1 MMQKIKVKNPIVEM
15 DGDEMAR
22 VMWQEIKQKLIVPF
36 LDLPIEYFDLGIKN
50 RDLTE
55 DQVTIDAA
63 NATKDIGVA
72 VKCATITATKA
83 RQKEFLLKKIYKSPN
98 GTIRNIIGGTVFRE
112 PILVSNIKPIV
123 RNWNKP
129 IIIGRHAFADQYKA
143 HDFYVE
149 KGSKVSLKIEDK
161 NGIREELINDFQD
174 SSGVVLGMFNL
185 ETSIKNFAYS
195 CFKFALDKKWPLYF
209 SSKNTILKQYDQLFV
224 DIFAD
229 IYKKEFAADFI
240 ANNIS
245 YQHRLIDDM
254 VAFALKSEGGFI
266 WACKNYD
273 GDVQSDNLAQAFGSL
288 GLMSSVLVS
297 VDGKIK
303 LAEAAHGTVTRHYQ
317 KHKKGKAT
325 STNPIASIFA
335 WSRALLHRAKLDSNQ
350 DLYNFSNK
358 IEKLVLEIVESGF
371 VTKDLAN
378 LTGVRK
384 FVTMSEFIDKISLEM
399 QK

>member
-1 MMQKIKVKNPIVEM
+1 MIQKIKVKNPIVEM

-63 NATKDIGVA
+63 NVTKDIGVA

-149 KGSKVSLKIEDK
+149 KGSKVSLKIEDR
-161 NGIREELINDFQD
+161 NGVREELINDFQD

-229 IYKKEFAADFI
+229 IYKKEFATDFM

-254 VAFALKSEGGFI
+254 VAYALKSEGGFI

-297 VDGKIK
+297 VDGNIK

-317 KHKKGKAT
+317 QYKKGKAT

-378 LTGVRK
+378 LTGARK